1 MAGSNG
7 QEHRE
12 MLELNQKQTSYYEAG
27 ADRSAGLPT
36 RLWTIIRDVMEQVR
50 VAINVDAD
58 LYTKHWDWLGD
69 LSDKRVLDL
78 GCYEGNPL
86 SLQIAERS
94 ASYLGIDLSARAIG
108 ILDEKLS
115 HIEHAHA
122 EVADFL
128 SPDFIH
134 EFDVIYARSVA
145 HHFKYFD
152 AFLGILNQRLRPGGI
167 VVTFDPLEKSES
179 AASGPLNNAT
189 SAC

>member
-69 LSDKRVLDL
+69 LSDKRVL
-78 GCYEGNPL
+78 
-86 SLQIAERS
+86 R
-94 ASYLGIDLSARAIG
+94 R
-108 ILDEKLS
+108 
-115 HIEHAHA
+115 
-122 EVADFL
+122 
-128 SPDFIH
+128 
-134 EFDVIYARSVA
+134 
-145 HHFKYFD
+145 
-152 AFLGILNQRLRPGGI
+152 
-167 VVTFDPLEKSES
+167 
-179 AASGPLNNAT
+179 
-189 SAC
+189 